1 MSVDTK
7 LGPSIGK
14 RRSIRRYHAVPIS
27 RAVLERL
34 LVAATQAPS
43 AHNRQPWR
51 FAIIDGEPMKEK
63 LAVAMGE
70 RLRRDRAADGDDPQ
84 AIEADV
90 ARSFA
95 RITEAPAAIV
105 VCVDI
110 RDMDK
115 YPDERRRHAEYLMAV
130 QSTAMATQNLLL
142 AAEQEG
148 LGACV
153 MCAPLFC
160 PDAVADSLDLP
171 KDWQAQMLVTVGRPG
186 NNGKDRPRR
195 PLTDVV
201 TWPVKD

>member
-1 MSVDTK
+1 
-7 LGPSIGK
+7 
-14 RRSIRRYHAVPIS
+14 
-27 RAVLERL
+27 
-34 LVAATQAPS
+34 
-43 AHNRQPWR
+43 
-51 FAIIDGEPMKEK
+51 
-63 LAVAMGE
+63 MGE

-95 RITEAPAAIV
+95 RITEAPAVIV

-186 NNGKDRPRR
+186 NNGKNRPRR